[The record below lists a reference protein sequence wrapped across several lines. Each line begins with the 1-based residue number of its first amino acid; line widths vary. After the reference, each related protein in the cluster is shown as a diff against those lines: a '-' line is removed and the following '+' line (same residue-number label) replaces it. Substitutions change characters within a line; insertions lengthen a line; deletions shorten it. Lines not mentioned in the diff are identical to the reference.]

1 MWKTAGKFL
10 KKLKME
16 LTFDLANPHLE
27 LYPKELKTGTHRY
40 SYALVLS
47 CHIHNS

>member
-1 MWKTAGKFL
+1 MWKTVGKFL